1 MALFDRASL
10 VQIPSGYKEGKLYNI
25 KPFDQPF
32 EFERGSAATRVNE
45 DGLIETFYDEATNLL
60 LQSNQFDITWTGQ
73 SNYNL
78 TSNQV
83 GYDGG
88 NDAWL
93 IEKTST
99 GNSYLAQS
107 VSVSG
112 IYTASLYA
120 KAGSAD
126 SLFIYA
132 VGGYIRFN
140 LSTGE
145 PFNGGGGYIDADMQD
160 VGNGWYRCSVVGN
173 TTTTYGIQV
182 WSSDTSY
189 TTGTIYIQDAQL
201 ESGYFATPYIETTT
215 STVTRPNRHDT
226 PRIDYTNGK
235 SLLLE
240 PQRTNLLP
248 YSNLSSGFTTTNVTL
263 SNNQGTSPDGT
274 SNATK
279 VLMASGNG
287 THRVYDGINSSLNDD
302 NVLSVFIKEQ
312 NDISHIGLAADTMGT
327 QCWFSGSDGSI
338 INANGLDAKTESF
351 GNGWHRI
358 SVHYVANADD
368 VKDNQ
373 FIYFSDIEHSSPNVP
388 FDGTEEIL
396 LYGIQAEKGSYATSY
411 IPTNGQ
417 TETRLEDVC
426 YGGGDESTFNAS
438 EGTLYCELSALGDD
452 ITNRYIGLSDGTDDN
467 RIILGFKN
475 ASNTVRVFSQT
486 GTVTQVQIDA
496 TYNITNVNKIALTY
510 KSNDVK
516 LWVNG
521 SEAGS
526 STNYTTVSEFTTLN
540 FDSGSGN
547 SKLKANVKALAYFPE
562 ELTDTELQELT
573 TI

>member
-240 PQRTNLLP
+240 PQRTNL
-248 YSNLSSGFTTTNVTL
+248 FE
-263 SNNQGTSPDGT
+263 
-274 SNATK
+274 
-279 VLMASGNG
+279 
-287 THRVYDGINSSLNDD
+287 NS
-302 NVLSVFIKEQ
+302 
-312 NDISHIGLAADTMGT
+312 
-327 QCWFSGSDGSI
+327 
-338 INANGLDAKTESF
+338 
-351 GNGWHRI
+351 
-358 SVHYVANADD
+358 
-368 VKDNQ
+368 
-373 FIYFSDIEHSSPNVP
+373 
-388 FDGTEEIL
+388 
-396 LYGIQAEKGSYATSY
+396 
-411 IPTNGQ
+411 
-417 TETRLEDVC
+417 
-426 YGGGDESTFNAS
+426 
-438 EGTLYCELSALGDD
+438 
-452 ITNRYIGLSDGTDDN
+452 
-467 RIILGFKN
+467 
-475 ASNTVRVFSQT
+475 
-486 GTVTQVQIDA
+486 
-496 TYNITNVNKIALTY
+496 
-510 KSNDVK
+510 
-516 LWVNG
+516 
-521 SEAGS
+521 
-526 STNYTTVSEFTTLN
+526 
-540 FDSGSGN
+540 
-547 SKLKANVKALAYFPE
+547 
-562 ELTDTELQELT
+562 QELT
-573 TI
+573 GNIAASTGGLLPERDSSIQTPDGFYNADKMVRAIAETRNYSYVHETVTLVTGQSYSASCYFKAGTSFLPTLGLILFDADSGPVIESDIVFDLQNESSHVT